1 MNVHIADIAFTHQI
15 INVTLIKI
23 KTQPSLACIYFYYL
37 FIVDYSQFSAK
48 PSKPE
53 GPLDVSDIHKDGC
66 TLKWRKPKDDGGEPI
81 EGYLVEKYDPETG
94 VWLPVGKCAGTE
106 MKVDGLTPGH
116 EYKFRVK
123 AINSEGESEPLETY
137 GSIIAKDPFST
148 FYTSIKNLFIP

>member
-1 MNVHIADIAFTHQI
+1 MNVKQVI
-15 INVTLIKI
+15 ILTKSGGHEKLLTSSRSSLINR
-23 KTQPSLACIYFYYL
+23 F
-37 FIVDYSQFSAK
+37 VSAAGK

-66 TLKWRKPKDDGGEPI
+66 TLKWKKPKDDGGEPI
-81 EGYLVEKYDPETG
+81 ECYLVEKYDPDTG
-94 VWLPVGKCAGTE
+94 IWLPVGKTMGTD

-137 GSIIAKDPFST
+137 GSIIARDPFSKIYVHYIDST
-148 FYTSIKNLFIP
+148 